1 MGFLRPTPEQ
11 ATALAAALVVIDP
24 RMDNADRYVG
34 RAVDQC
40 DKVRDGEVTGAAL
53 VAQTKERFGGGSIP
67 DLIDAQAAQILDAV
81 VTTFC
86 IHRAGC
92 RHDERA

>member
-11 ATALAAALVVIDP
+11 AATLAAALVAIEP

-40 DKVRDGEVTGAAL
+40 DYVRKGEITGPAL
-53 VAQTKERFGGGSIP
+53 VASTKERFGGGSIP
-67 DLIDAQAAQILDAV
+67 DLTDAQAAQILDAV

-86 IHRAGC
+86 H
-92 RHDERA
+92 